1 MTTLDHIEARLAGEW
16 LPTIYRD
23 RIRSQRTR
31 SYSFEVSKGQNNVS
45 ILHTLLGVELK
56 VGRKRFSCPDLATA
70 RYLQVFARIG
80 CRDFA
85 VPYDITKIS
94 PLADELELGWQKA
107 LILCAEAA
115 RRDGT
120 DASRLRGAMT
130 RRMRKEIE
138 DIGPGDAMP
147 EFKQETRQK
156 KSK

>member
-1 MTTLDHIEARLAGEW
+1 MKTLDEIEERLAGEW
-16 LPTIYRD
+16 LPAIYRD

-31 SYSFEVSKGQNNVS
+31 SYSFEVSKVPNNVS
-45 ILHTLLGVELK
+45 IMHTLLGVELK
-56 VGRKRFSCPDLATA
+56 LGRKRFACPDLATA

-115 RRDGT
+115 RKSGT
-120 DASRLRGAMT
+120 DASRLRGALT
-130 RRMRKEIE
+130 RRMRKAIE
-138 DIGPGDAMP
+138 DIGAGSTMP
-147 EFKQETRQK
+147 EFKQDTRQK
-156 KSK
+156 KAR